1 MRSGVADVIILP
13 NHLKSPT
20 VGGATTPVSVNVNKS
35 LLAHQTHST
44 VSPWKW
50 FVLPRRRWW
59 QQTKHRSTEQWMC
72 RLFVAC
78 AGTHIIRSDMLVVA
92 GLPLA
97 PGQRA
102 VYRAA
107 RAIRRPRSK
116 GAVSLS
122 LAAVQVEE
130 TLHATV
136 PSAASCCGVRS
147 RIISYEEA
155 GGLRSAASV
164 HIRCVSNVACLPI
177 FVVPTKPLRVPAC
190 GWLLAFYDV

>member
-1 MRSGVADVIILP
+1 MFTLHNPTPLP
-13 NHLKSPT
+13 
-20 VGGATTPVSVNVNKS
+20 S
-35 LLAHQTHST
+35 LYFSKQRHST

-59 QQTKHRSTEQWMC
+59 QQTKHRSTGCEGC
-72 RLFVAC
+72 LFVVC
-78 AGTHIIRSDMLVVA
+78 ADTCIRSDMLVLA

-97 PGQRA
+97 PGQSA

-136 PSAASCCGVRS
+136 PLRLRAAVCGAGSFR
-147 RIISYEEA
+147 RLHEEA
-155 GGLRSAASV
+155 GGLRSGPPCRECS
-164 HIRCVSNVACLPI
+164 HTLREQRCLPADLPYLSWSRI
-177 FVVPTKPLRVPAC
+177 LPSFPPSPCEYLPVVGCLLSKRVRP
-190 GWLLAFYDV
+190 

>member
-1 MRSGVADVIILP
+1 MFCHGHGGDGGNKRNTGQRTMDVQ
-13 NHLKSPT
+13 
-20 VGGATTPVSVNVNKS
+20 VVCCV
-35 LLAHQTHST
+35 
-44 VSPWKW
+44 
-50 FVLPRRRWW
+50 RR
-59 QQTKHRSTEQWMC
+59 
-72 RLFVAC
+72 
-78 AGTHIIRSDMLVVA
+78 HIIRSDMLVLA

-97 PGQRA
+97 PGQSA

-147 RIISYEEA
+147 RIISSPPRRSWWASFCRECSHT
-155 GGLRSAASV
+155 LREQ
-164 HIRCVSNVACLPI
+164 RCLPADLPHLSWSRI
-177 FVVPTKPLRVPAC
+177 LPSFPPSPCEYLPVVGCLLSKRV
-190 GWLLAFYDV
+190 